1 MNCCNSRKSKLPNQ
15 YEKRPFYKTSLTPC
29 KGKVFALRECCN
41 KCCRRQTHSRCV
53 QCCMGCC
60 MGCCAKC
67 CHRRSP
73 PHCVRRCNKCCPS
86 EAHPRTQCCA
96 RCCVAVAPA
105 IRQFVA
111 STVALIMD
119 NFVISPDALNRFRNA
134 ASQVAR
140 GVASPVSRWL
150 PLKDDIS
157 ALRKRG
163 LSYRAISDL
172 LSQNGIN
179 ASPSGLMRFCRRI
192 LKEKRSHKS
201 PARRQPPRRA
211 DASASPKN
219 VPVAPARTT
228 PPPAPATTSKPTTL
242 PAETSAFASR
252 GPRIAKVEMLPPGE
266 EI

>member
-15 YEKRPFYKTSLTPC
+15 YEKGLFYKTSLTPC

-60 MGCCAKC
+60 VKRC
-67 CHRRSP
+67 RRRAP

-96 RCCVAVAPA
+96 RRCVAVAPA
-105 IRQFVA
+105 VRQLVA
-111 STVALIMD
+111 STVALIM
-119 NFVISPDALNRFRNA
+119 NKFVISPDALNRFRNA

-150 PLKDDIS
+150 PLKDEIS

-192 LKEKRSHKS
+192 LKEKRSHKP
-201 PARRQPPRRA
+201 PARRQPSRRNN
-211 DASASPKN
+211 ASASPKGA
-219 VPVAPARTT
+219 PIAPARAT
-228 PPPAPATTSKPTTL
+228 PPPAPATPNKPML
-242 PAETSAFASR
+242 APAETSAFTSR
-252 GPRIAKVEMLPPGE
+252 GPRIAKIEQLPPGE
-266 EI
+266 TI